1 MFQSYDSFGGIVT
14 RMPQKIFVATEILV
28 FDFELFIG
36 GRCDLLGNGQ
46 RVRNRFAFEHSRSG
60 CFGAIVVFAS

>member
-1 MFQSYDSFGGIVT
+1 M
-14 RMPQKIFVATEILV
+14 ATEILV
-28 FDFELFIG
+28 FDFELLG
-36 GRCDLLGNGQ
+36 GWCDLLGNGQ